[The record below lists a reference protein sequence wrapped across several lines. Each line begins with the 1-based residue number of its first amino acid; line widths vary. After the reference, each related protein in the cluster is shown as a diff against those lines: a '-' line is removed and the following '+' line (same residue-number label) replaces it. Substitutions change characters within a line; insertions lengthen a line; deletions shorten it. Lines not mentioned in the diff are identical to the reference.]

1 MGIRSAGSKLLKP
14 PGHAREVPYLCCFLE
29 ANRVWTPMSTQRPR
43 TVTWFCCAA
52 CGAEKGE
59 IFWNWGLTCPRRYLQ
74 FARCALWSSRL
85 CPLGRERGCSIAE
98 GDSRFDGGARSERR
112 VPSIQEV
119 LKDSALKLKGTS
131 PLGDGTA
138 VYERIVLRVSR
149 FLFPV
154 SRGEAVGQGP
164 CF

>member
-1 MGIRSAGSKLLKP
+1 
-14 PGHAREVPYLCCFLE
+14 
-29 ANRVWTPMSTQRPR
+29 MSTQRPR
-43 TVTWFCCAA
+43 IVIGLAA
-52 CGAEKGE
+52 QSAGAKKGE
-59 IFWNWGLTCPRRYLQ
+59 IFWNWWLTCPRRYLQ

-149 FLFPV
+149 FLSPV
-154 SRGEAVGQGP
+154 SRGEAVGQAP